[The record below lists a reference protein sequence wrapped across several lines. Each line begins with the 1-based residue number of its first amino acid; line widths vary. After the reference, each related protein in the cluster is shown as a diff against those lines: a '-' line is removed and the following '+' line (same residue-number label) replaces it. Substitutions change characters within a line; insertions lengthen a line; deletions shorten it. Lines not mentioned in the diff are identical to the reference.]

1 MRTAFS
7 TYVLSVLAFG
17 QKQWWLHYCF
27 DTTYDSC
34 AESST
39 ARIEVRS
46 LTISLAFTGLVIKV
60 KDVEH
65 ETTHIWCTILFSHDY
80 VYTLDPFKSQLHLVH
95 LARAHFVHATH
106 IPSSFFKHAHYYMG
120 RLWQTTFIPLIS
132 GTPSE
137 LPLSFLL
144 IRWNMRAFY

>member
-1 MRTAFS
+1 M
-7 TYVLSVLAFG
+7 LSVLAFG

-65 ETTHIWCTILFSHDY
+65 ETTHIWCTTILTRLRLHPWPFQVPAAPRASRKGALCTCDAHT
-80 VYTLDPFKSQLHLVH
+80 VILLQACTLY
-95 LARAHFVHATH
+95 
-106 IPSSFFKHAHYYMG
+106 YYMG
-120 RLWQTTFIPLIS
+120 RLWQTTFILLIS